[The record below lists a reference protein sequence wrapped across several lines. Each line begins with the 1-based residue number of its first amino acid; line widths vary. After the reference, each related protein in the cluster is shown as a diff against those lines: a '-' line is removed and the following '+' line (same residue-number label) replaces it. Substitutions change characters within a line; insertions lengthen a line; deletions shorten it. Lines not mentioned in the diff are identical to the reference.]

1 MTELQGKRVL
11 LTGATSGVGLAAVD
25 RFARAGADLA
35 LVARG
40 EAALEQAA
48 AVAREHG
55 VAAHAIPADLSDRA
69 AADAAVAAAV
79 RALGGL
85 DIVVSNAGAVA
96 FGHFLEVEAD
106 DFDRTVA
113 ITFTGAVNLLRA
125 ALPELR
131 RTEGVIVATSSIMAA
146 MPLPAFS
153 SYTASK
159 HALRGFLTTLQI
171 EEREQGT
178 GVRVAMV
185 SPGPVN
191 TPIYGRATSATGR
204 APATLPDAYDADVVA
219 AVLVKAAV
227 SPRHERIVGGE
238 SHLVHNLYRHARP
251 AAELLLLFVDR
262 WFRTGTTPA
271 SDPGALWEAMPE
283 ARVADGIPSRASG
296 DVLSLARHVG
306 GAAARAVRTAP
317 ELLRPVPERPR

>member
-1 MTELQGKRVL
+1 MSELHGKRVL
-11 LTGATSGVGLAAVD
+11 LTGATSGVGLAAVE

-48 AVAREHG
+48 GVARAHG
-55 VAAHAIPADLSDRA
+55 VAAHAIPADLADRA
-69 AADAAVAAAV
+69 AAAAAVAAAV

-85 DIVVSNAGAVA
+85 DVVVSNAGAVA

-131 RTEGVIVATSSIMAA
+131 QTSGVIVATSSIMAA

-171 EEREQGT
+171 EEREQRTRRARRHGQP
-178 GVRVAMV
+178 R
-185 SPGPVN
+185 PGQH
-191 TPIYGRATSATGR
+191 
-204 APATLPDAYDADVVA
+204 AD
-219 AVLVKAAV
+219 LRPRDERHRPR
-227 SPRHERIVGGE
+227 PRH
-238 SHLVHNLYRHARP
+238 
-251 AAELLLLFVDR
+251 
-262 WFRTGTTPA
+262 
-271 SDPGALWEAMPE
+271 
-283 ARVADGIPSRASG
+283 
-296 DVLSLARHVG
+296 
-306 GAAARAVRTAP
+306 AARR
-317 ELLRPVPERPR
+317 L